1 MGTGEGDR
9 TWRVVDDDLHEV
21 LAQGSDRPPWG
32 GRRILLAAAAVV
44 AVAGGWFLATHE
56 EKAAVPAAVDLP
68 LPDETAPVAPTVPQL
83 AGVWLVDKGPES
95 FRPGEMWMAFHTDGS
110 FVLDADGALLS
121 DEPWVRGH
129 YWLEGSALTLVVEDG
144 SGCTSGD
151 RFRWSVAMLPSG
163 RLETRHES
171 DNAGSCRVDPGVWRA
186 RPLKDT
192 DMWRVSWRP

>member
-1 MGTGEGDR
+1 MGTGEGGH
-9 TWRVVDDDLHEV
+9 TSWRVVDDDLHEV
-21 LAQGSDRPPWG
+21 LAQGDDRPPWR
-32 GRRILLAAAAVV
+32 GRRVLVAAAVV
-44 AVAGGWFLATHE
+44 AAAAGGFLATHDDE
-56 EKAAVPAAVDLP
+56 QAVPAAVDLP

-129 YWLEGSALTLVVEDG
+129 FWLEGTELTLVVEDG
-144 SGCTSGD
+144 TGCTAGD
-151 RFRWSVAMLPSG
+151 QFRWSVAVLPSG
-163 RLETRHES
+163 RLQTRHES
-171 DNAGSCRVDPGVWRA
+171 DNQGSCRVDPGVWRA
-186 RPLKDT
+186 RPLEDA